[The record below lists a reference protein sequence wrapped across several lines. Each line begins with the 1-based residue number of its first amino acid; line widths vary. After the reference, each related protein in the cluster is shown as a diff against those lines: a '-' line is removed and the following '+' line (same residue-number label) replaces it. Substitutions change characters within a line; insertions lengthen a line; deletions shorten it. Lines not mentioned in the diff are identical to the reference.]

1 MDTICTATKARE
13 RLYHLID
20 EVSESHQPV
29 TITGKRTNAVILSEE
44 DFRGMQETIY
54 LLSIPGM
61 REKIREGLDTPIED
75 CIPYEEV
82 LRDIEKD

>member
-1 MDTICTATKARE
+1 MDTICTAAEARE

-29 TITGKRTNAVILSEE
+29 TITGKRNNAVLISEE
-44 DFRGMQETIY
+44 YYRGMQETIN

-61 REKIREGLDTPIED
+61 REKILEGAATPIED

>member
-1 MDTICTATKARE
+1 MDTICTAAEARE

-29 TITGKRTNAVILSEE
+29 TITGKRTNAVLISEE
-44 DFRGMQETIY
+44 DYRGMQETIN

-61 REKIREGLDTPIED
+61 REKILEGAATPIED